1 MTETHEQS
9 SFYEQIGGEETFRE
23 IVAEFYRGVKEDP
36 VLAPMYPQHDWEGA
50 EERLMLFLSQYWGG
64 PKTYSENR
72 GHPRLRMRHQPYK
85 VNPDARDRWLKHMRA
100 AVDAVALP
108 QLHEAELWDYFE
120 RAAASLLN
128 TFEE

>member
-1 MTETHEQS
+1 MTETNEQP
-9 SFYEQIGGEETFRE
+9 SFYEQIGGEETFRK

-36 VLAPMYPQHDWEGA
+36 VLAPMYPQDDWEGA

-64 PKTYSENR
+64 PKTYSETR

-85 VNPDARDRWLKHMRA
+85 VNPDARDRWLGHMRA
-100 AVDAVALP
+100 AVDAVEIP